1 VQVNIKLNW
10 LPTQLTD
17 NSCRLCNNV
26 LQVQVTQ
33 GNPAVS
39 ITASYI
45 KGTTYT
51 FIVTFDFMNGGPLTQ
66 FSASVIVNPQ
76 LQTAYFSGVDTS
88 QVLTIQVDPATLAQK
103 SNANAAQ

>member
-1 VQVNIKLNW
+1 
-10 LPTQLTD
+10 
-17 NSCRLCNNV
+17 V